1 MDDTMITLSD
11 FGFEISG
18 TPHIPHPIYRQTKLS
33 EFSELF
39 TSHNWV
45 TLKEF

>member
-1 MDDTMITLSD
+1 MLTLRD

-18 TPHIPHPIYRQTKLS
+18 TPQIPPPIYRQTKLS

-39 TSHNWV
+39 PSPNWV
-45 TLKEF
+45 TLQEF

>member
-1 MDDTMITLSD
+1 MLTLQD

-18 TPHIPHPIYRQTKLS
+18 TPEISIPIYRQTKLS

-39 TSHNWV
+39 SSPNWV